1 MLFKPS
7 YSLKK
12 ILVIVA
18 LFLLIYGIIIEVLQ
32 TKLTTNRMGEFH
44 DVLANVLGIVLGILL
59 FRFIRKLE
67 LNYNKGLFFW

>member
-32 TKLTTNRMGEFH
+32 TKLTMNRMGEFH

-67 LNYNKGLFFW
+67 LNYNKGLFF

>member
-67 LNYNKGLFFW
+67 LNYNKGLFF